1 MKNCVLILLL
11 LSGLLIS
18 CNKAKPAEENVAPEP
33 KINANAAIGRMNDG
47 AFIFNDTVVLK
58 AVLAQ
63 NLDHQKKCR
72 GKNISKIYVQQD
84 EKSGGYLLMAKLE
97 DGFSTLGILL
107 EVKGD
112 SFYFM
117 NKDGHISYL
126 LCISSNCQEGCNP
139 EISYIDGA
147 PYLKCSYCAEC
158 EKAES
163 ELHL

>member
-11 LSGLLIS
+11 LSGFLIS

-33 KINANAAIGRMNDG
+33 KINADAAIGRVIDG
-47 AFIFNDTVVLK
+47 AFVFNDTVVLK
-58 AVLAQ
+58 AVLVK

-72 GKNISKIYVQQD
+72 GKNISKIYVQKD
-84 EKSGGYLLMAKLE
+84 EKSGVYMLMAKLG

-107 EVKGD
+107 ETKGN

-117 NKDGHISYL
+117 NKSGHISYL
-126 LCISSNCQEGCNP
+126 LCISSNCHDGCSP
-139 EISYIDGA
+139 EIAYIDNT

-163 ELHL
+163 ELHF